1 MQPPRVLTAKA
12 ARITVF
18 RRVLM
23 SFSPLRWMP
32 EVAMQFTRPA
42 GRPQG
47 ERAGGLPFVQDGG
60 LRPWEPAARPKL
72 SNRVPNFLSVA
83 VPLRGGGPPALS
95 GPPCG
100 GAQSRRRPPP

>member
-47 ERAGGLPFVQDGG
+47 EEAGGLPFVQDAG
-60 LRPWEPAARPKL
+60 LRPWEPPTRPKF
-72 SNRVPNFLSVA
+72 SK
-83 VPLRGGGPPALS
+83 RGSELPFSGGNPARMGDPQPS
-95 GPPCG
+95 PKAPRG
-100 GAQSRRRPPP
+100 

>member
-12 ARITVF
+12 ARIRVF

-47 ERAGGLPFVQDGG
+47 EKAGGLPFVQDAG

-72 SNRVPNFLSVA
+72 SNRGTELPFSGGTPA
-83 VPLRGGGPPALS
+83 RRGNA
-95 GPPCG
+95 
-100 GAQSRRRPPP
+100 RPPRNPPRG